1 MLSACNPQPK
11 AFDMKRFLGRS
22 LLVLGALFATACNV
36 GGGNS
41 ANPPTDVKVVA
52 GDGGATVSWTMESG
66 VEYWVFSAAAPSI
79 STDNWSTLPQAKVV
93 RNASSPQ
100 IVTGLTNGTEYS
112 FTINGRTSGG
122 PGGPGSPSISAV
134 PRLAGLAW
142 TAGALLAS
150 SNLKGL
156 GFIAL
161 TLPGQF
167 VTVGAGGTAFTS
179 PDAINW
185 TAVTSGVSADLNAVA
200 YGGGNYVAVGAGGV
214 IINSAD
220 AATWAAKASGTTSDL
235 YGVALGSGGLVAV
248 GANGTILRSGDGGN
262 TWSAQTSGTANHL
275 YGVTFANLQYLA
287 VGAQGTVLTSLDGGT
302 WTAATAATARDLRG
316 IAYSTTNLLYVAV
329 GAAGTM
335 ITSPDAITWTAIAP
349 VTANPLNGVAS
360 GSQFTAVGDN
370 GTILASTDGVNWQ
383 IVPSGT
389 ASNLNAV
396 LFGLV
401 GYATVGVGGV
411 NLTSY

>member
-1 MLSACNPQPK
+1 MLSGCNSQPK
-11 AFDMKRFLGRS
+11 AFDMKKFLTRS

-36 GGGNS
+36 GGGS
-41 ANPPTDVKVVA
+41 SVDPPTDVKVLV
-52 GDGGATVSWTMESG
+52 GDGGVTVSWTMNSG
-66 VEYWVFSAAAPSI
+66 VEYWVFSAAADSI

-93 RNASSPQ
+93 RNAASPQ
-100 IVTGLTNGTEYS
+100 IVTGLINGTTYS
-112 FTINGRTSGG
+112 FTVNGRSSGG
-122 PGGPGSPSISAV
+122 PGGPGSTSISVV

-142 TAGALLAS
+142 TAGTPLAS

-161 TLPGQF
+161 TFPGQF

-185 TAVTSGVSADLNAVA
+185 ATVTTGVTTDLNAVA
-200 YGGGNYVAVGAGGV
+200 FGGGNFVAVGAGGV
-214 IINSAD
+214 IVNSAD
-220 AATWAAKASGTTSDL
+220 ASTWTTQTSGTTNDL
-235 YGVALGSGGLVAV
+235 YGVALGSAGLVAV
-248 GANGTILRSGDGGN
+248 GANGTVLRSTDGGN
-262 TWSAQTSGTANHL
+262 NWSVQTSGTANHL
-275 YGVTFANLQYLA
+275 YGVTFANLQYVA
-287 VGAQGTVLTSLDGGT
+287 VGAQGTVLTSADGGI
-302 WTAATAATARDLRG
+302 WTVATAGTGQDLRG
-316 IAYSTTNLLYVAV
+316 VAYSAIGLLHVAV

-335 ITSPDAITWTAIAP
+335 LSSPDAITWTAIAP
-349 VTANPLNGVAS
+349 VTANTLNGVAF
-360 GSQFTAVGDN
+360 GNQFTAVGDN
-370 GTILASTDGVNWQ
+370 GTILASTDGLNWQ

-389 ASNLNAV
+389 TSNLNAV